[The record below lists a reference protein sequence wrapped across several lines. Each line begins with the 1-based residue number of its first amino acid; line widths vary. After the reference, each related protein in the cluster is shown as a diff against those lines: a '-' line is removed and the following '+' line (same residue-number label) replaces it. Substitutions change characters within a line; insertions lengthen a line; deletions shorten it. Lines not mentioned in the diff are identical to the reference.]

1 MRKLLTPRW
10 YYSASSDLRL
20 GASAPTS
27 KSIERADSMAVSEYD
42 RTQLFVWFEEHM
54 GKERATTM
62 MNLLPPVGWG
72 DVATRRDLDLL
83 EERIEAKLGAMATK
97 QELSSMQASLK
108 QDISDLRSD
117 LQRTF
122 VTWIFAAQ
130 ATAVAAIGLLLAFL
144 R

>member
-1 MRKLLTPRW
+1 
-10 YYSASSDLRL
+10 
-20 GASAPTS
+20 
-27 KSIERADSMAVSEYD
+27 MAVSEYD